1 MAGPRYCSYEVQ
13 NSEGSV
19 QGSEHMG
26 QYEAAATLTEFELK
40 KILIDKMDKSESY
53 LAAPKHRECYEGL
66 IKSYDLDKNLFSTY
80 DKKRKT
86 SKDAEPT
93 KGPKAKE
100 SQSSSSK
107 GTKSQ
112 PKYSGKFCSSEEP
125 EFEALSEKLDWENPE
140 GSDYPFDLTNPLPLV
155 MSGNCQKVPVDYFFN
170 NDLKHLKDLVPFI
183 MGSVKVCFDKNAFW
197 GISNWREQVE
207 VMRKHGYGYL
217 KEIIVRK
224 ADNDLYRFKEGDF
237 LRLRNN
243 DIEDMLLLL
252 ERERHRLTNLLG
264 NDVFGTYANSIMYVH
279 NQAFGYQK
287 RVKDL
292 HLGVKS
298 YQKKINVTKPETTKL
313 GIRKRDPYTPYQ
325 DPQGFIYVDNN
336 GRNRLMRSDELYKFS
351 DRTLTG
357 LQTSL
362 DDITKNIQR
371 KSTCQRGEMEYIVH
385 HKEKS

>member
-1 MAGPRYCSYEVQ
+1 MIADAIVLLNSFHDVVLALRHCS
-13 NSEGSV
+13 
-19 QGSEHMG
+19 M
-26 QYEAAATLTEFELK
+26 
-40 KILIDKMDKSESY
+40 
-53 LAAPKHRECYEGL
+53 
-66 IKSYDLDKNLFSTY
+66 
-80 DKKRKT
+80 
-86 SKDAEPT
+86 
-93 KGPKAKE
+93 
-100 SQSSSSK
+100 
-107 GTKSQ
+107 
-112 PKYSGKFCSSEEP
+112 
-125 EFEALSEKLDWENPE
+125 ALSEKLDWENPE

-217 KEIIVRK
+217 KEIIVRR

-237 LRLRNN
+237 PRLRNN
-243 DIEDMLLLL
+243 DIEDMILLL

-313 GIRKRDPYTPYQ
+313 
-325 DPQGFIYVDNN
+325 
-336 GRNRLMRSDELYKFS
+336 ELYKFS

-357 LQTSL
+357 IQTSL
-362 DDITKNIQR
+362 DDITKNIQKEYLPKR
-371 KSTCQRGEMEYIVH
+371 RWSTLCTTKKRANIID
-385 HKEKS
+385 KAIEKQAER